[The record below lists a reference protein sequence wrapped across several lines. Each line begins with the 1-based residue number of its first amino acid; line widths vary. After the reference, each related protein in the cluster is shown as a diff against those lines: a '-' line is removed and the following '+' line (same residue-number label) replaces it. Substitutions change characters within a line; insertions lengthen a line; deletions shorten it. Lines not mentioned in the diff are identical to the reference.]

1 MAAAEAKGIPHIP
14 ILRAGE
20 EYTSLD
26 TLEVK
31 NHTDG
36 TPLAS
41 VSQANAGIIKRDLR
55 RIAAKTEALRAVPVA
70 RMLEIC
76 RTAGEHF
83 MNTTLPLNSEGDTQ
97 TPDDYV
103 AVLSK
108 TSGLPHALCRKN
120 MLKVSTVFEQMPDIL
135 RGLTRG
141 MDPSVID
148 RGLGEHAGVTVCFAP
163 TTDAMGVVL
172 PSNSPGVNS
181 IWMPAIALG
190 VPVVLKPGRE
200 EPWTPLRIIQAF
212 IAAGCPA
219 EAFSFYPTDH
229 EGAAAILEGSG
240 RALLFGDE
248 STTRAYA
255 GNPAIQLHGPGR
267 SKVLIGEDAIESWSD
282 YLEVLVDSV
291 AQNGGRSC
299 INASSIFVPS
309 LGDEIADALGRR
321 LAEIEPM
328 SATDDKA
335 VLSAFANPKFAEF
348 IDASIE
354 QGLKEPGAVDV
365 TAKFRAGARGQTL
378 DGAQFLLPTVVRC
391 QTVEHPL
398 ACTEFLFPFVRVV
411 EMPQRDMVTKMGK
424 SLVVT
429 AITKDDALIDELL
442 RSKDVARVNLGPVP
456 TSRVE
461 WDQPHEGNLFEF
473 LYERRAIQR
482 ADGW

>member
-1 MAAAEAKGIPHIP
+1 M
-14 ILRAGE
+14 
-20 EYTSLD
+20 D
-26 TLEVK
+26 
-31 NHTDG
+31 
-36 TPLAS
+36 
-41 VSQANAGIIKRDLR
+41 
-55 RIAAKTEALRAVPVA
+55 AVA
-70 RMLEIC
+70 D
-76 RTAGEHF
+76 H
-83 MNTTLPLNSEGDTQ
+83 
-97 TPDDYV
+97 
-103 AVLSK
+103 
-108 TSGLPHALCRKN
+108 
-120 MLKVSTVFEQMPDIL
+120 
-135 RGLTRG
+135 
-141 MDPSVID
+141 
-148 RGLGEHAGVTVCFAP
+148 
-163 TTDAMGVVL
+163 
-172 PSNSPGVNS
+172 PG
-181 IWMPAIALG
+181 
-190 VPVVLKPGRE
+190 
-200 EPWTPLRIIQAF
+200 

-335 VLSAFANPKFAEF
+335 VWSAFANPKFAEF

-378 DGAQFLLPTVVRC
+378 DGAQFVLPTVVRC

-398 ACTEFLFPFVRVV
+398 APESDEVRARETEKTELV